1 MIVDRGQGLR
11 QLTRESLPTLAGLFA
26 WDVVVVLAFQLLHRD
41 WMDQPTLPYAL
52 IGSALALFLGAR
64 NTGASARWWEARTL
78 WGGVV
83 NGARSLG
90 RQCDSLL
97 GGTRPDLVRATA
109 AYAHALRAALSR
121 VPVEHDRSGEHLAP
135 ALAARIGGRTNRPA
149 AILQAIA
156 AGIAEECAALGL
168 DGALHAALDR
178 TLSELT
184 AAQGGLER
192 IRNTPLAVQFSVL
205 PRLFV
210 RLFCLVLPL
219 SMVQEL
225 GWITPLGSALVG
237 FLLLALDD
245 VGADLEDPFAPTV
258 HALPMR
264 AIATTIEIDLL
275 QSIGHA
281 APPPAGPERGVL
293 L

>member
-1 MIVDRGQGLR
+1 MIVDRGRGLR
-11 QLTRESLPTLAGLFA
+11 QLLGESLPTLATLFA
-26 WDVVVVLAFQLLHRD
+26 WDVVVVLGFQLLHRP

-64 NTGASARWWEARTL
+64 NTGASGRWWEARTL

-83 NGARSLG
+83 NGSRTLA
-90 RQCDSLL
+90 RQCDTLL
-97 GGTRPDLVRATA
+97 AGSRPDLVQAIA

-121 VPVEHDRSGEHLAP
+121 VPVADDRAAAHLTP
-135 ALAARIGGRTNRPA
+135 ALEARTAGRTNRPA
-149 AILQAIA
+149 AILPAIA
-156 AGIAEECAALGL
+156 AEIAAECAAKSI

-178 TLSELT
+178 TLAEIT
-184 AAQGGLER
+184 TAQGGLER
-192 IRNTPLAVQFSVL
+192 IRNTPLAVQYSVL

-225 GWITPLGSALVG
+225 GWITPAGSTLVG

-264 AIATTIEIDLL
+264 AITTTVEIDVL
-275 QSIGHA
+275 QSIGVA
-281 APPPAGPERGVL
+281 GSAPAVPEQGVL
-293 L
+293 S

>member
-1 MIVDRGQGLR
+1 MIVDRRRGVR
-11 QLTRESLPTLAGLFA
+11 QLLGESLPTLAGLIA
-26 WDVVVVLAFQLLHRD
+26 WDIVVVLAFQLLHRP
-41 WMDQPTLPYAL
+41 WMEQPTLPYAL

-78 WGGVV
+78 LGGVV
-83 NGARSLG
+83 SGARSLA
-90 RQCDSLL
+90 RQCETLL
-97 GGTRPDLVRATA
+97 GGARPDLVRAIA
-109 AYAHALRAALSR
+109 AYPHLLRIALSR
-121 VPVEHDRSGEHLAP
+121 VPVTDDRADALLTPELRTRIAP
-135 ALAARIGGRTNRPA
+135 RTNRPA
-149 AILQAIA
+149 ALIEAVA
-156 AGIAEECAALGL
+156 AAIAEECAVRGV
-168 DGALHAALDR
+168 DGALHAAIDR

-192 IRNTPLAVQFSVL
+192 IRNTPLAVQFAVL
-205 PRLFV
+205 PRLLV

-225 GWITPLGSALVG
+225 GWITPAGSTLVG

-264 AIATTIEIDLL
+264 AVATTIEIDVL
-275 QSIGHA
+275 QSIGDA
-281 APPPAGPERGVL
+281 VPPPAAPERGVL